1 MLIFLLDVNFM
12 ALKIGIT
19 GGIGVGKSVVTKIF
33 KVLGVPT
40 YDADKEAK
48 DIMIKNDAV
57 RNALISTFGSE
68 VYFEDGSLNR
78 EWLGKRVFSNSE
90 ELKKL
95 NAIVHPAVIQDADD
109 WADSQTSTYSIKE
122 AALLFE
128 SGSYK
133 KLDINILVVSPL
145 ELRIQRVMERDRVDR
160 EEVLRRISK
169 QMPEE
174 EKEKLADYL
183 IYNDVE
189 HSLIDQVMYL
199 HQKFNS
205 AKK

>member
-1 MLIFLLDVNFM
+1 MS
-12 ALKIGIT
+12 LKIGIT

-33 KVLGVPT
+33 KVLGIPT

-48 DIMIKNDAV
+48 DIMDKNDAV
-57 RNALISTFGSE
+57 RQSLVDTFGQE

-78 EWLGKRVFSNSE
+78 EWLGKRVFADAE

-95 NAIVHPAVIQDADD
+95 NAIVHPAVIKDGED
-109 WADSQTSTYSIKE
+109 WAAAQTSIYSVKE

-133 KLDINILVVSPL
+133 ALDFTILVVSPL
-145 ELRIQRVMERDRVDR
+145 ELRIERVMKRDKVDR
-160 EEVLRRISK
+160 EEVLRRINK

-174 EKEKLADYL
+174 EKEKLSDC
-183 IYNDVE
+183 IVYNDDE
-189 HSLIDQVMYL
+189 HSLIEQVMEL
-199 HQKFNS
+199 HQKFIQGKTS
-205 AKK
+205 

>member
-1 MLIFLLDVNFM
+1 M

>member
-1 MLIFLLDVNFM
+1 MG
-12 ALKIGIT
+12 LKIGIT

-33 KVLGVPT
+33 KVLGIPT

-57 RNALISTFGSE
+57 RDALISAFGSE

-78 EWLGKRVFSNSE
+78 EWLGKRVFSNSV

-109 WADSQTSTYSIKE
+109 WANSQTSTYSVKE

-145 ELRIQRVMERDRVDR
+145 ELRIKRVMERDRVDR

-174 EKEKLADYL
+174 EKQKLADYL
-183 IYNDVE
+183 IYNDDE
-189 HSLIDQVMYL
+189 HSLIDQVIDL

>member
-1 MLIFLLDVNFM
+1 MG
-12 ALKIGIT
+12 LKIGIT

-33 KVLGVPT
+33 KLLGIPT

-57 RNALISTFGSE
+57 RDALISAFGSE
-68 VYFEDGSLNR
+68 VYFVDGSLNR
-78 EWLGKRVFSNSE
+78 EWLGKRVFSNSV

-109 WADSQTSTYSIKE
+109 WANSQTSTYSVKE

-145 ELRIQRVMERDRVDR
+145 ELRIKRVMERDRVDR

-183 IYNDVE
+183 IYNDDE
-189 HSLIDQVMYL
+189 HSLIDQVIDL

>member
-1 MLIFLLDVNFM
+1 MG
-12 ALKIGIT
+12 LKIGIT

-33 KVLGVPT
+33 KVLGIPT

-57 RNALISTFGSE
+57 RDALISTFGSE

-78 EWLGKRVFSNSE
+78 EWLGKRVFSNSV
-90 ELKKL
+90 ELNKL

-109 WADSQTSTYSIKE
+109 WANSQTSTYSVKE

-145 ELRIQRVMERDRVDR
+145 ELRIKRVMERDRVDR

-183 IYNDVE
+183 IYNDDE
-189 HSLIDQVMYL
+189 HSLIDQVIDL

>member
-1 MLIFLLDVNFM
+1 MG
-12 ALKIGIT
+12 LKIGIT

-33 KVLGVPT
+33 KVLGIPT

-57 RNALISTFGSE
+57 RDALISAFGSE
-68 VYFEDGSLNR
+68 VYFVDGSLNR
-78 EWLGKRVFSNSE
+78 EWLGKRVFSNSV

-109 WADSQTSTYSIKE
+109 WANSQTSTYSVKE

-145 ELRIQRVMERDRVDR
+145 ELRIKRVMERDRVDR

-183 IYNDVE
+183 IYNDDE
-189 HSLIDQVMYL
+189 HSLIDQVIDL

>member
-1 MLIFLLDVNFM
+1 MS
-12 ALKIGIT
+12 LKIGIT

-33 KVLGVPT
+33 KVLGIPT

-48 DIMIKNDAV
+48 DIMVKNDAV
-57 RNALISTFGSE
+57 RQSLVDTFGQE

-78 EWLGKRVFSNSE
+78 EWLGKRVFADAE

-95 NAIVHPAVIQDADD
+95 NAIVHPAVIKGGED
-109 WADSQTSTYSIKE
+109 WAAAQTSIYSVKE

-133 KLDINILVVSPL
+133 ALDFTILVVSPL
-145 ELRIQRVMERDRVDR
+145 ELRIERVMQRDKVDR
-160 EEVLRRISK
+160 EEVLRRINK

-174 EKEKLADYL
+174 EKEKLSDC
-183 IYNDVE
+183 IVYNDDE
-189 HSLIDQVMYL
+189 HSLIEQVMEL
-199 HQKFNS
+199 HQKFIQGKTS
-205 AKK
+205 